1 MTDRFCA
8 TIIALAAGATS
19 LEAQAPDIRW
29 LGEPPVSGGIQW
41 LQVAVPGEPVDSVTG
56 RLDGA
61 PIIFSRLGDSWTALA
76 PVRIASRTTT
86 RAVINVH
93 RGSRRAVYS
102 RQLPV
107 VGRNFRR
114 SRLSVARQF
123 VSRPDAAL
131 AARIAGERA
140 LTAPLTGIAL
150 ATPLLFD
157 SAFARPS
164 DGPVASEF
172 GVARTFNG
180 AVRSRHYGVDL
191 DGEEGDEVRA
201 ANRGVVMLVG
211 DFFYSGGTVYLNHG
225 AGLITAYFHLSAML
239 VAAGDTV
246 NAGQLLGRVGAT
258 GRVTGPHLH
267 WLVRVGDRPV
277 DGTRLLSLPVPLA
290 AHPGTP

>member
-1 MTDRFCA
+1 MTYRTCA
-8 TIIALAAGATS
+8 TFFVLAAGAAT

-41 LQVAVPGEPVDSVTG
+41 LEVVVPGVPADSVTG

-61 PIIFSRLGDSWTALA
+61 PIIFSQLGDSWAALA
-76 PVRIASRTTT
+76 PVRIASSTAT

-107 VGRNFRR
+107 VGRSFRQ

-123 VSRPDAAL
+123 ITRPDPAL
-131 AARIAGERA
+131 AARIASERA

-150 ATPLLFD
+150 ATPRLFD

-164 DGPVASEF
+164 AGPVASEF

-225 AGLITAYFHLSAML
+225 AGLITAYFHLSAVH

-246 NAGQLLGRVGAT
+246 IPGQLLGLVGAT

-277 DGTRLLSLPVPLA
+277 DGTWLLSLPVPFTA
-290 AHPGTP
+290 RSSTP